1 MTLPPPNCREHLD
14 LSIARLTADGTLVR
28 AAYMAIILACCDG
41 KAHVTKSKRG
51 PFLRAGMAAT
61 DWRRG

>member
-14 LSIARLTADGTLVR
+14 TTIARLTAEGLTPR
-28 AAYMAIILACCDG
+28 AAYVAVILACCDG
-41 KAHVTKSKRG
+41 KAHVARSERG